1 MISKEAQKSIKTYR
15 RIASFFGFLYRTPN
29 EMTKGRLGFARWFNN
44 LAGTIN
50 PKVTGTVKEEVYFG
64 DIRTFKVS
72 TPNSNPEKILLYF
85 QILYLIFFL
94 VHPFAKTRQACFLYL
109 FLHARTM
116 RFYQN
121 MALIYQEY

>member
-1 MISKEAQKSIKTYR
+1 
-15 RIASFFGFLYRTPN
+15 
-29 EMTKGRLGFARWFNN
+29 MTKGRLGFARWFNN

-85 QILYLIFFL
+85 HGGGYALGSPESHYSLVSYLADITGTTVYVPDYRLGPENKFPAQLEDGISSYDFL
-94 VHPFAKTRQACFLYL
+94 IIV
-109 FLHARTM
+109 
-116 RFYQN
+116 
-121 MALIYQEY
+121 